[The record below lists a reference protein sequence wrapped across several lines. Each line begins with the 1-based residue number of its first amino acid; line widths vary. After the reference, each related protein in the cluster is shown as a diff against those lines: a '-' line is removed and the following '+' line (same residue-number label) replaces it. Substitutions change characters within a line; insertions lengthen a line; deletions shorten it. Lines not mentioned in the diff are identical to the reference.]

1 MPIAP
6 GTYELGPQNGTLSVR
21 TGRTGAAAKAG
32 HDLLLHVTE
41 WQVTLDVGEGS
52 APTSI
57 VLDADATSLRVRE
70 GTGGMQALADDD
82 RASIEQTIDEEVLK
96 RMEIAFRSTSV
107 EVAADGGQLSVRG
120 DLTLAGMTHPI
131 GFDVMVDPD
140 GRLSGSAVVK
150 QTDWGIKPYSALF
163 GALKVADEVEVEVA
177 VNASSRRADPM
188 GPAEEHRRVE
198 AGARRSSPIVDPG
211 VSSVLWALGFF
222 LYLVFGMAA
231 VGVSFAIALILA
243 LVASFFIFLF
253 VRTHGV
259 GRQDSDQSR

>member
-6 GTYELGPQNGTLSVR
+6 GTYKLGPRNGTLSVR

-32 HDLLLHVTE
+32 HDLLLHVTA

-82 RASIEQTIDEEVLK
+82 RSSIERTIDEEVLK

-120 DLTLAGMTHPI
+120 DLTLAGTTHPI
-131 GFDVMVDPD
+131 AFDVMVDPD
-140 GRLSGSAVVK
+140 GRLSGSAVVR
-150 QTDWGIKPYSALF
+150 QTDWGIKPYSTLF
-163 GALKVADEVEVEVA
+163 GALKVADEVEVA
-177 VNASSRRADPM
+177 VDASSSRADPI
-188 GPAEEHRRVE
+188 GPAEEPDRPVE
-198 AGARRSSPIVDPG
+198 AGARRRLPVVDPV
-211 VSSVLWALGFF
+211 VSSFLWALGFF

-243 LVASFFIFLF
+243 LVAAIFIFLF